1 MKGWRFIA
9 GALAV
14 LAIGAALPLAAT
26 NAYVFYVGFV
36 MLQYVVIATGWNILG
51 GYAGYVNFGSG
62 AFVGLGAYA
71 AVFLFNAIGASLWL
85 QIAGAAL
92 IGGLLGLAMGYLT
105 LRIQGVYFSIATLAL
120 TVVVNTLIVNWSFV
134 GGARG
139 TTVLAPPPPAWFP
152 DNVSYLCFVML
163 ILAVIGV
170 AAARA
175 IEQSWIGRGLTAL
188 RADEK
193 AAECAGV
200 ATLKLKL
207 LAAAVS
213 GAVIAAAGA
222 PYPYYASYVDPQA
235 AFSID
240 YALNALA
247 MPLIGGTRSWSGP
260 LIGAILLSA
269 VEQAATVMIPATVNL
284 LIVGLVLIGFVVAAP
299 DGLLGFAG
307 RLGPRASRPHFRRRS
322 AGGTPAIPGSTPQVT
337 SPGNQP

>member
-1 MKGWRFIA
+1 MSGWRFIIGA
-9 GALAV
+9 TVALVIGAL
-14 LAIGAALPLAAT
+14 LPRIVT
-26 NAYVFYVGFV
+26 NAFVFYVGFV

-62 AFVGLGAYA
+62 AFVGLGAYT
-71 AVFLFNAIGASLWL
+71 AVFLVHAIGASLWL
-85 QIAGAAL
+85 QIAAAAVV
-92 IGGLLGLAMGYLT
+92 GGLLGIAMGYLT

-120 TVVVNTLIVNWSFV
+120 TVVVSTMIVNWSFV

-152 DNVSYLCFVML
+152 DNVSYLCFAML
-163 ILAVIGV
+163 ILAVISV

-175 IEQSWIGRGLTAL
+175 IERSWIGRGLTAL

-207 LAAAVS
+207 FAAAVS
-213 GAVIAAAGA
+213 GALIAAAGA
-222 PYPYYASYVDPQA
+222 PYPYYASYIEPEA
-235 AFSID
+235 AFSIN

-247 MPLIGGTRSWSGP
+247 MPLIGGTGSWSGP
-260 LIGAILLSA
+260 LIGAVLLSA
-269 VEQAATVMIPATVNL
+269 IEQAATVTIPSEVNL

-299 DGLLGFAG
+299 GGLLGFAG
-307 RLGPRASRPHFRRRS
+307 HLGGRASRAP
-322 AGGTPAIPGSTPQVT
+322 GTLGKRL
-337 SPGNQP
+337 

>member
-1 MKGWRFIA
+1 MNGWRFIA

-14 LAIGAALPLAAT
+14 LAIGALLPRAVT
-26 NAYVFYVGFV
+26 NAYVFYAGFV
-36 MLQYVVIATGWNILG
+36 VLQYVVIATGWNILG

-62 AFVGLGAYA
+62 AFVGLGAYT
-71 AVFLFNAIGASLWL
+71 AVFLVHAVGAPLWL
-85 QIAGAAL
+85 QIAGAA
-92 IGGLLGLAMGYLT
+92 GVGSLLGLAMGYLT

-120 TVVVNTLIVNWSFV
+120 TVVVNTVILNWSFV

-139 TTVLAPPPPAWFP
+139 TTVLPPPPPSWFP
-152 DNVSYLCFVML
+152 DNVSYLCFAML
-163 ILAVIGV
+163 VLAVISV
-170 AAARA
+170 AVARA

-213 GAVIAAAGA
+213 GAIIAMAGA
-222 PYPYYASYVDPQA
+222 PYPYYASYVNPEA

-247 MPLIGGTRSWSGP
+247 MPLIGGTASWTGP
-260 LIGAILLSA
+260 VIGAILLS
-269 VEQAATVMIPATVNL
+269 VIEQAATVTIPATVNL
-284 LIVGLVLIGFVVAAP
+284 LIIGLVLIGFVIAAP
-299 DGLLGFAG
+299 GGLLGLAG
-307 RLGPRASRPHFRRRS
+307 RLALRKKP
-322 AGGTPAIPGSTPQVT
+322 
-337 SPGNQP
+337 

>member
-1 MKGWRFIA
+1 MSGWRFTA

-14 LAIGAALPLAAT
+14 LAIGAALPHVVT
-26 NAYVFYVGFV
+26 NAYLFYIGFV
-36 MLQYVVIATGWNILG
+36 VLQYVVIATGWNILG

-62 AFVGLGAYA
+62 AFVGLGVYT
-71 AVFLFNAIGASLWL
+71 AVVLVQAFGAPLWL
-85 QIAGAAL
+85 QVAAAAAV
-92 IGGLLGLAMGYLT
+92 GGLLGLAMGYLT

-120 TVVVNTLIVNWSFV
+120 TVVVNTVIVNWTFV

-139 TTVLAPPPPAWFP
+139 VMVLAPPPPAWFP

-163 ILAVIGV
+163 VLAVISIAV
-170 AAARA
+170 ARA
-175 IEQSWIGRGLTAL
+175 IERSWIGRGLTAL

-207 LAAAVS
+207 VAAAVS
-213 GAVIAAAGA
+213 GAVIAMAGA
-222 PYPYYASYVDPQA
+222 PYLYYTSRVDPEA

-247 MPLIGGTRSWSGP
+247 MPLIGGTRSWTGP
-260 LIGAILLSA
+260 LIGALLLGSI
-269 VEQAATVMIPATVNL
+269 EQAAIVMIPAMVTAVLALLGVIDQATIVAVPAEVNL

-299 DGLLGFAG
+299 GGLLGLAD
-307 RLGPRASRPHFRRRS
+307 RLRRPAASEKRR
-322 AGGTPAIPGSTPQVT
+322 
-337 SPGNQP
+337 

>member
-1 MKGWRFIA
+1 MSDWRFII
-9 GALAV
+9 GVVAV
-14 LAIGAALPLAAT
+14 LGIGAMLPGIVT
-26 NAYVFYVGFV
+26 NAFVFYVGFV

-62 AFVGLGAYA
+62 AFVGLGAYS
-71 AVFLFNAIGASLWL
+71 AVFLVHAAGASLWL
-85 QIAGAAL
+85 QIALAAVV
-92 IGGLLGLAMGYLT
+92 GGLLGLAMGYLT

-120 TVVVNTLIVNWSFV
+120 TVVVNTVIVNWTFV

-163 ILAVIGV
+163 TLAVISV
-170 AAARA
+170 TVARA
-175 IEQSWIGRGLTAL
+175 IERSWIGRGLTAL

-213 GAVIAAAGA
+213 GAVIAVAGA
-222 PYPYYASYVDPQA
+222 PYPYYASYVEPEA
-235 AFSID
+235 AFSIN

-247 MPLIGGTRSWSGP
+247 MPLIGGTRSWTGP
-260 LIGAILLSA
+260 LVGAILLSA
-269 VEQAATVMIPATVNL
+269 VEQAATVTIPSEVNL

-299 DGLLGFAG
+299 GGLLGVAG
-307 RLGPRASRPHFRRRS
+307 RLA
-322 AGGTPAIPGSTPQVT
+322 AGKR
-337 SPGNQP
+337 